1 MTWMTGSGGRW
12 MEEGRSFWR
21 TMTRSLQRHCSVRF
35 GGTQGRGPTEGF
47 QMCQHR
53 AGAVA
58 GAAAG
63 AAAALAVGDSIVALI
78 QGL

>member
-12 MEEGRSFWR
+12 MEEGHSFWQ
-21 TMTRSLQRHCSVRF
+21 TMMTSLQRRCSVRF
-35 GGTQGRGPTEGF
+35 GGTQGQGPTEGF

-63 AAAALAVGDSIVALI
+63 AAAALAVGDSIVDLTQAL
-78 QGL
+78 